1 MDAGTVILE
10 EDQSEGLRLLKQ
22 ALLEGKS
29 QGMVSR
35 VVKVLK
41 TIIECLEKEIYK
53 FGSRSKKIMAMEL
66 CLKYIDEAIDIYNTN
81 KYYKPELQKSLNR
94 KVELMVEIYIDRK
107 ITLDSQTDMES
118 LVKAIKVL
126 TLFKILESQISTLLE

>member
-1 MDAGTVILE
+1 VDAGTVILE

-53 FGSRSKKIMAMEL
+53 FGTRSKKIMVMEL

-81 KYYKPELQKSLNR
+81 KYYKPDLQKSLNR

-107 ITLDSQTDMES
+107 ITLDSQTDMEA
-118 LVKAIKVL
+118 LA
-126 TLFKILESQISTLLE
+126 